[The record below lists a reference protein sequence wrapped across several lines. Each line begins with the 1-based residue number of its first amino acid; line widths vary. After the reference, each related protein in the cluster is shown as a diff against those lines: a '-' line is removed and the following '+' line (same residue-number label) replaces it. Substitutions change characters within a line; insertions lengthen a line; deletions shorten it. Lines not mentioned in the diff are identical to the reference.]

1 MSDNAG
7 SGEMESAGFIKASS
21 RRTQIAD
28 VDATAGWNKSSEVL
42 GVVHHLRA
50 RKW

>member
-1 MSDNAG
+1 MNDNAG

-21 RRTQIAD
+21 RRTQTAE
-28 VDATAGWNKSSEVL
+28 VDATAGWNESSEML
-42 GVVHHLRA
+42 GGVHHLRA